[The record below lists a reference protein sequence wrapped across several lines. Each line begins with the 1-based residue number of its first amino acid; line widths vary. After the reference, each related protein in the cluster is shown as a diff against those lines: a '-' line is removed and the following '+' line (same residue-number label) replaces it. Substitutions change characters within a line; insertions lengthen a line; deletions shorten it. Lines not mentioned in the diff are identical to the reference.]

1 LGDVKCFLL
10 VLGTP
15 TFFYGG
21 SIHGVSWCPMPAVVD
36 GSTTERD
43 QYLAVSV
50 LHEEHLYRSAS
61 EAAFGSEYLIQ
72 SSTDSITEGVIYEKD
87 SPETKVSN
95 HPTTSNSGIYE
106 SSTDSIT
113 EGVIYEKDSPE
124 TQVSNHPTT
133 STGVCA
139 TSSLS
144 STEGVTYEAKKS
156 KINTSLNIK
165 DKKEDI
171 NESVNEIKSKMRDI
185 LQATVYTGSGRKA
198 ILKCNLARAM
208 FYLLSETKTETKG
221 SR

>member
-1 LGDVKCFLL
+1 
-10 VLGTP
+10 
-15 TFFYGG
+15 
-21 SIHGVSWCPMPAVVD
+21 MPAVVD

-87 SPETKVSN
+87 SPETQVSN
-95 HPTTSNSGIYE
+95 HPTTSNSGMYE

-133 STGVCA
+133 
-139 TSSLS
+139 

-208 FYLLSETKTETKG
+208 FYLLSETKTETKASMVNSISHLISVIDWSSIQG
-221 SR
+221 RCK

>member
-1 LGDVKCFLL
+1 MVEKTLNIAKCIGF
-10 VLGTP
+10 VIA
-15 TFFYGG
+15 
-21 SIHGVSWCPMPAVVD
+21 SIVISGIIRSPISLYSTVNCPA
-36 GSTTERD
+36 TERW
-43 QYLAVSV
+43 
-50 LHEEHLYRSAS
+50 
-61 EAAFGSEYLIQ
+61 F
-72 SSTDSITEGVIYEKD
+72 EKN
-87 SPETKVSN
+87 PETYVSN

-106 SSTDSIT
+106 SSTDSIS

-124 TQVSNHPTT
+124 TKVSNHPTT

-221 SR
+221 SMVNSISHLISVIDWSSIQGRCK